1 MKQKGQNVAGPI
13 RPHRR
18 LSEGSSG
25 IRGLRRSFVTGFDF
39 VSMTE
44 DDSHKWA
51 T

>member
-1 MKQKGQNVAGPI
+1 MKQKGRNVAASV

-18 LSEGSSG
+18 SLERSSG

-44 DDSHKWA
+44 DGSPEWA